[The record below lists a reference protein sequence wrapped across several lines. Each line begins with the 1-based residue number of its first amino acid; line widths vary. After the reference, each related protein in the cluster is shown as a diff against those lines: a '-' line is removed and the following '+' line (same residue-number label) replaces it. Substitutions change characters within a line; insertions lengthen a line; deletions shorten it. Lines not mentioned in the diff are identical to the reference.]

1 MKSRR
6 IGIVLA
12 LALALAA
19 APVRAADVAAE
30 VRATFEKFVAAQNA
44 HDPAAVGALLMD
56 SESFLWITRGN
67 AVWGRTPALE
77 RFKSLYEGTWSLE
90 PEMKGFK
97 VVAASDTMAE
107 IFVPVHFTIGPKGEP
122 AQKTL
127 FYMNQVLRKEAG
139 GWKIASILPFPAGL
153 PKPVPGAK

>member
-1 MKSRR
+1 MKTTR
-6 IGIVLA
+6 IATVLA

-19 APVRAADVAAE
+19 APVRAAAVAAE

-67 AVWGRTPALE
+67 AVWGRAQAVE
-77 RFKSLYEGTWSLE
+77 RFKSLYEGTWKLE
-90 PEMKGFK
+90 PDMKGFK
-97 VVAASDTMAE
+97 VVASNDTMAE

-122 AQKTL
+122 AQKTP
-127 FYMNQVLRKEAG
+127 FYMIQVLRKEAG
-139 GWKIASILPFPAGL
+139 GWKIASILPFSAGL
-153 PKPVPGAK
+153 PKPVPGK